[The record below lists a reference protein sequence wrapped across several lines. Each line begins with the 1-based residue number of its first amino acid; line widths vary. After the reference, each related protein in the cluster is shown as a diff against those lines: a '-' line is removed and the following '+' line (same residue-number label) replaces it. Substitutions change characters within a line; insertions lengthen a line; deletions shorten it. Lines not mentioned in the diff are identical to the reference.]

1 LGVERWTFETMSIR
15 IIAADHTGIT
25 VSNLERSLAFW
36 RDVLGFE
43 LSHCPHQ
50 TGELASEITGVTG
63 AEISIAVLKGYG
75 HKIELL
81 EYLAPAERKRIEL
94 RPCDVGSVHVAFTVD
109 NLDAILNTIAA
120 SGWKAAGKPQTITV
134 GPNTGKRIVYVRDPD
149 GTTIEFM
156 EMPRELRGHNPLKLK
171 AGRLHRSGSPRA

>member
-1 LGVERWTFETMSIR
+1 MSASTREFR

-25 VSNLERSLAFW
+25 VANLERSLAFW

-43 LSHCPHQ
+43 LSHRPHQ
-50 TGELASEITGVTG
+50 TGDLASEITGVPG

-81 EYLAPAERKRIEL
+81 EYLAPRDRKHVDL
-94 RPCDVGSVHVAFTVD
+94 RPCDVGSVHVALVVD
-109 NLDAILNTIAA
+109 NLNVMLDTIAA
-120 SGWKAAGKPQTITV
+120 SGWKAAGKPQTLKS
-134 GPNTGKRIVYVRDPD
+134 GPNAGKRVVYVRDPD

-156 EMPRELRGHNPLKLK
+156 QAPPPGKD
-171 AGRLHRSGSPRA
+171 